1 MDKLIIVGI
10 STTAETIYHFVCRY
24 RLFDVAG
31 FAVNKEYIQSESFLG
46 KPIYALED
54 LDSIIDIKKDY
65 VFVSMQWNRLN
76 ADRRK
81 VYETLKKKGY
91 RFANIISPKAHVF
104 GPLQGENCWIADMA
118 CIEYHVTIGNN
129 VFVKGSAFIGTH
141 AVISDHCFIGAHST
155 IGGAVLIGEQSF
167 VGMAAVVF
175 DDVKV
180 GKKCI
185 VGASTTL
192 KRNLPDYSVYKSSLN
207 AFVEK
212 NYSEDEIEAKLMF
225 NKNVR

>member
-1 MDKLIIVGI
+1 MDKLVIIGI
-10 STTAETIYHFVCRY
+10 STTAETIYHFVCQY
-24 RLFDVAG
+24 KLFDVIG

-46 KPIYALED
+46 KPIYALEE
-54 LDSIIDIKKDY
+54 LDNIIDIKKDY

-81 VYETLKKKGY
+81 VYESLKKKGY
-91 RFANIISPKAHVF
+91 RLANIISPNAHVF
-104 GPLQGENCWIADMA
+104 GTLQGENCWIADMV
-118 CIEYHVTIGNN
+118 CIEYNVTIGNN

-155 IGGAVLIGEQSF
+155 IGGAVHIGEQSV

-175 DDVKV
+175 DDVKI
-180 GKKCI
+180 GKKCV
-185 VGASTTL
+185 VGAATAL
-192 KRNLPDYSVYKSSLN
+192 KRNLPDYSVYKSKLDS
-207 AFVEK
+207 FVIKSYLE
-212 NYSEDEIEAKLMF
+212 EEIESKLMF

>member
-1 MDKLIIVGI
+1 MDKLVIIGI
-10 STTAETIYHFVCRY
+10 STTAETIYHFVSRY
-24 RLFDVAG
+24 KLFDVVG

-46 KPIYALED
+46 KPIYALEN
-54 LDSIIDIKKDY
+54 LDDIIDIKNDY

-81 VYETLKKKGY
+81 VYETLKTKGY

-104 GPLQGENCWIADMA
+104 GPLQGDNCWIADMA
-118 CIEYHVTIGNN
+118 CIEYNVTIGNN

-155 IGGAVLIGEQSF
+155 IGGAVQIGEQSF

-192 KRNLPDYSVYKSSLN
+192 KRNLPDFSVYKSSLN

-212 NYSEDEIEAKLMF
+212 NYSEDEIESKLMF
-225 NKNVR
+225 SKNVR